1 MSVVLHQKKNLASL
15 KSEVDKLDI
24 AKLTPVPNDLAK
36 LSNAVKNYVANKTKY
51 DKLVTKVA
59 NIDTTGFVLKT
70 KYDTDKSGLEKK
82 ISDVDKKIPDTS
94 GLVKKTDFSSK
105 ITEIENKIPCISGLA
120 LNYALTAVENKI
132 PNVSNLVKKKY
143 YNSKISE
150 IENEVNNHNFG
161 KYITTPEF
169 NNLAARVFTARLARE
184 NLVTKQIFILN
195 CKNSIKKLIKI
206 K

>member
-1 MSVVLHQKKNLASL
+1 M
-15 KSEVDKLDI
+15 
-24 AKLTPVPNDLAK
+24 AK
-36 LSNAVKNYVANKTKY
+36 LSNAVKNDVANKTKY

-70 KYDTDKSGLEKK
+70 KYDTDKSGLEKN

-94 GLVKKTDFSSK
+94 GLVKKTNFSSK
-105 ITEIENKIPCISGLA
+105 ITEIENKIPSISGLA
-120 LNYALTAVENKI
+120 PNYALTAVENKI
-132 PNVSNLVKKKY
+132 PNVSNLVKKTY

-150 IENEVNNHNFG
+150 IENEVNNHNDG

-169 NNLAARVFTARLARE
+169 NNLAARAFTARLARE
-184 NLVTKQIFILN
+184 NLVTKQILILN